1 MATSGVIKTNT
12 AFGDVSLSWNVVAQS
27 IENNYSSVD
36 YTLSITRSSNISS
49 TAAKN
54 YSIKINGI
62 SVASGTNTIG
72 GSGTKVLKTGN
83 IVINHNNDGSKSFS
97 LSFSQEIAIT
107 WNGSY
112 IDTITGSG
120 TGTLDTIPRAT
131 TPTLH
136 ASSLDLG
143 GTLTIYTYRASTNFK
158 HVLEYKIGSTSGT
171 IASGVDTAYYWAV
184 PLDIAN
190 AIPNA
195 TSGVVTINCHTY
207 NGSTYLGT
215 KSVTFTANIPASV
228 VPTCNFSFNAVSSA
242 LSNYYIQNKTKLDV
256 SVSGSG
262 IYGSTI
268 KAYKTTIEGVNYA
281 SSTFTSNTLTTSGTI
296 SITSSVTDS
305 RGRTGT
311 KTQNISVL
319 PYEAPKIISF
329 SCNRATSSG
338 AYSEE
343 GTYLSAKI
351 NYSISSL
358 NSKNSTSYVLY
369 YKLKSATTWSSVS
382 SGNSATLNTTILSSS
397 GILNVNNTYDI
408 RLQVTDSFGSVYAD
422 WEMGTSFTILDFNKS
437 GKGLGIG
444 KASEKDALEIAMPTT
459 FSQKPSIQNGLKLLW
474 SGTNTMGASV
484 EANLNDNVS
493 NQNYGIV
500 LVFCRNG
507 DYHYHSFFV
516 PKNLVAATSSNGGGH
531 NFFLTSEF
539 VYMSYKYLY
548 IYDHKIVGHANNTT
562 DKGTDSKT
570 GFIYNNSVFVL
581 RYVYGV

>member
-12 AFGDVSLSWNVVAQS
+12 AFGDVSLSWKVAAQS

-49 TAAKN
+49 TAAKD
-54 YSIKINGI
+54 YWIKINGI
-62 SVASGTNTIG
+62 TVASGTNTIG

-83 IVINHNNDGSKSFS
+83 TIITHNNDGSKSFS
-97 LSFSQEIAIT
+97 LSFSQEINIT
-107 WNGSY
+107 WAGSQ
-112 IDTITGSG
+112 IGTITGSG
-120 TGTLDTIPRAT
+120 TGVLDTIPRAT

-136 ASSLDLG
+136 ASSLELG
-143 GTLTIYTYRASTNFK
+143 QTLTIYTYRASTNFK
-158 HVLEYKIGSTSGT
+158 HVLDYKIGSLSGT
-171 IASGVDTAYYWAV
+171 IASGVETAYYWAV

-215 KSVTFTANIPASV
+215 KSITFTANVPASV
-228 VPTCNFSFNAVSSA
+228 VPTCTSTFSAVSSA
-242 LSNYYIQNKTKLDV
+242 LSSYYIQNQTKLNV
-256 SVSGSG
+256 SVNGVG

-268 KAYKTTIEGVNYA
+268 KTYKTTIEGVNYA
-281 SSTFTSNTLTTSGTI
+281 GSSFTSNTLTTSGTV
-296 SITSSVTDS
+296 SIVTTVTDS
-305 RGRTGT
+305 RGRTATTT
-311 KTQNISVL
+311 KQINVA

-329 SCNRATSSG
+329 TCNRATSSG
-338 AYSEE
+338 VYSED

-351 NYSISSL
+351 NYSISSI
-358 NSKNSTSYVLY
+358 NNNNTPSYVLY
-369 YKLKSATTWSSVS
+369 YKLKTASVWNALT
-382 SGNSATLNTTILSSS
+382 SGNSLTLNTTYLSSS
-397 GILNVNNTYDI
+397 GVLNVDNTYDI
-408 RLQVTDSFGSVYAD
+408 RLEVKDAFGSVYAD

-459 FSQKPSIQNGLKLLW
+459 FSQKPTIQNGLKLLW

-484 EANLNDNVS
+484 EANLNDNIS

-570 GFIYNNSVFVL
+570 GFIYNNSVFIL